1 MHAVEIALRPYFLK
15 RNCVLYKIRTFVAAT
30 LSVAMLSGCAQIKN
44 VASSLDYS
52 TGTYVTQQQIDS
64 FTKGK
69 TRQADVIAMIG
80 NPPQR
85 AEVLGKEVWTYT
97 YTLIPALPFEK
108 NKFENTVI
116 EFNKNGVLVN
126 AYKTG
131 GTPGQSGNPLLN
143 AAGM

>member
-1 MHAVEIALRPYFLK
+1 
-15 RNCVLYKIRTFVAAT
+15 LYKIRTFVAAT
-30 LSVAMLSGCAQIKN
+30 LSIALLSGCAQIKS
-44 VASSLDYS
+44 VTSGLDYS

-64 FTKGK
+64 FKKGK

-116 EFNKNGVLVN
+116 EFNKSGVLVN

>member
-1 MHAVEIALRPYFLK
+1 M
-15 RNCVLYKIRTFVAAT
+15 YKIKIFVAAILSAT
-30 LSVAMLSGCAQIKN
+30 LLSGCAQIKN
-44 VASSLDYS
+44 VASGLDYS

-64 FTKGK
+64 FKKGK

-116 EFNKNGVLVN
+116 EFNKRGVVVN

-131 GTPGQSGNPLLN
+131 GAPGQSGNPLLN